1 MRTSETQKEFSK
13 LLDRFFIEKECSN
26 NEVFM
31 YLGSEVISFFLSCGF
46 HENETNEM
54 LDYLKN
60 QLQQYKEKK
69 IDK

>member
-1 MRTSETQKEFSK
+1 MRSSETQKEFSK

-46 HENETNEM
+46 PENETNEM

>member
-1 MRTSETQKEFSK
+1 
-13 LLDRFFIEKECSN
+13 
-26 NEVFM
+26 M

-46 HENETNEM
+46 PENETNEM